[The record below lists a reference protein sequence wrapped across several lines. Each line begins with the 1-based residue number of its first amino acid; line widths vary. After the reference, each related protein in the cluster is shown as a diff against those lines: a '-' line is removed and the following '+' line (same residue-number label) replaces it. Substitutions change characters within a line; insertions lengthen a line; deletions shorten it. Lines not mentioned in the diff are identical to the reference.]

1 VVENLEL
8 RGGVGSFT
16 PITSGVKR
24 GTRAYSSKA
33 AESPAADA
41 GFDGVCGPGLI

>member
-1 VVENLEL
+1 VVENFEL

-16 PITSGVKR
+16 PIASGVKR
-24 GTRAYSSKA
+24 GTRPHSSKA

-41 GFDGVCGPGLI
+41 GFDGVCGAGLI